1 MTTLILKALKYATR
15 KHRGQKRKASGAEYI
30 THPILVSYLAAN
42 FKRSKELESLVCAAI
57 LHDVVED
64 TGATYKEVL
73 RLFGPLVTTLVFE
86 LTSDPVALKKLG
98 KLEYLKIK
106 MVGISSYGLFLK
118 LCDRLGNL
126 MDNPSPSMLRDTPLI
141 LAHLKKHRR
150 LTKSHLA
157 VIAEIEKLLP
167 PSDRDPSSV
176 VASILDGEIPID

>member
-1 MTTLILKALKYATR
+1 MSELILKALKYATR

-42 FKRSKELESLVCAAI
+42 FKRSKALEVLVCAAI

-64 TGATYKEVL
+64 TGATYEEIL
-73 RLFGPLVTTLVFE
+73 RLFGIFVATLVFE

-106 MVGISSYGLFLK
+106 MTGISSYALFLK

-126 MDNPSPSMLRDTPLI
+126 MDNPSASMLMDTPLI
-141 LAHLKKHRR
+141 LAHLKKQRR
-150 LTKSHLA
+150 LTKSHQA
-157 VIAEIEKLLP
+157 VITEIERVIAERTP
-167 PSDRDPSSV
+167 
-176 VASILDGEIPID
+176 